1 MTKHIALALIAVG
14 VLAACQ
20 PRQPEITMP
29 AAPAPVTQEPV
40 YQGKYGAN

>member
-1 MTKHIALALIAVG
+1 MSKKIAFALIAVG

-20 PRQPEITMP
+20 PRQPVITTSP
-29 AAPAPVTQEPV
+29 GAVTVEPV

>member
-1 MTKHIALALIAVG
+1 MKKLALAMIALG

-20 PRQPEITMP
+20 PRQPEVITTSP
-29 AAPAPVTQEPV
+29 AVSVEPV